1 MGLQAALASH
11 ARANHRALQQPR
23 GPLRLVQLDGQP
35 RAHRS
40 TAVCR
45 PQACASQRQTRESDP
60 ACTTLIS
67 TPNTSSNTSST
78 QTPTNSWTLRASMG
92 VAPGL
97 NARPKFALARF
108 YLIWK
113 RHILRNAFDWRYR
126 VEGAAPLR
134 LPVGVDPVI
143 IQYDVVALYP
153 SIPHHR
159 GLEAMKWFLEHPD
172 VGILRQREGTAM
184 GTGLSVVY
192 ANTFMLWFEDPIVR
206 DFENDIQLYTRYIDD
221 GQLIFVGSPERRTAF
236 LDAFNTRLLAVP

>member
-1 MGLQAALASH
+1 
-11 ARANHRALQQPR
+11 
-23 GPLRLVQLDGQP
+23 
-35 RAHRS
+35 
-40 TAVCR
+40 
-45 PQACASQRQTRESDP
+45 
-60 ACTTLIS
+60 
-67 TPNTSSNTSST
+67 
-78 QTPTNSWTLRASMG
+78 MG

-159 GLEAMKWFLEHPD
+159 GLEAMKWFLDTYCQDMAEPMRGLIVDLTGIVIRDNYLEHPD